1 MVKEKTPEQRLHR
14 INLTI
19 WVSVIAL
26 GLAALLSYFLL
37 DERVF
42 SWLCRHP
49 NKWQGNNW
57 LQAFTLLG
65 KGWVLIWLLLSW
77 VWTAGRPA
85 RGRPALVA
93 ILALLLVFPMVYLP
107 KFLVHRPR
115 PREII
120 AAPTITEEAKNNNGL
135 SQNLSFPSGDTAAVF
150 AIAAALVPFIRRLW
164 VLTFFTLSS
173 IIGILRV
180 AVLAHYPSDVCAG
193 AAVGILAGWLAPQIL
208 SRWPLPAPSRLNWYR
223 IIAAGGVILLP
234 VLFGL
239 IEGIDELLTF
249 LKTYGVL
256 VAGIYL
262 VAKGGEWLKRHRK
275 RDSCNH

>member
-1 MVKEKTPEQRLHR
+1 MTEQKIDQCRLHR
-14 INLTI
+14 INLTM
-19 WVSVIAL
+19 WVSVITL
-26 GLAALLSYFLL
+26 CLATLLSYFLL

-42 SWLCRHP
+42 SWLSQHP
-49 NKWQGNNW
+49 NKWHKNNW
-57 LQAFTLLG
+57 LEAFKLLG
-65 KGWVLIWLLLSW
+65 KGWVLIWLLLIW
-77 VWTAGRPA
+77 VWATGKQ
-85 RGRPALVA
+85 RPALVA

>member
-1 MVKEKTPEQRLHR
+1 MTEQKIDPCRLHR
-14 INLTI
+14 INLAM
-19 WVSVIAL
+19 WVSVITL
-26 GLAALLSYFLL
+26 CLATLLSYFLL

-42 SWLCRHP
+42 SWLSQHP
-49 NKWQGNNW
+49 NKWHKNNW
-57 LQAFTLLG
+57 LEAFKLLG
-65 KGWVLIWLLLSW
+65 KGWVLIWLLLIW
-77 VWTAGRPA
+77 VWATGKQ
-85 RGRPALVA
+85 RPALVA

>member
-1 MVKEKTPEQRLHR
+1 MTEQKIDPCRLRR
-14 INLTI
+14 INLTM
-19 WVSVIAL
+19 WVSVITL
-26 GLAALLSYFLL
+26 CLATLLSYFLL

-42 SWLCRHP
+42 FWLCRHP
-49 NKWQGNNW
+49 SKWYANNW
-57 LQAFTLLG
+57 VQTFILLG
-65 KGWVLIWLLLSW
+65 KAWVVIWLLLSW
-77 VWTAGRPA
+77 VWATGQE
-85 RGRPALVA
+85 RPALVA

-150 AIAAALVPFIRRLW
+150 AIAVALVPFIRRLW
-164 VLTFFTLSS
+164 ALTFFTLSS

-180 AVLAHYPSDVCAG
+180 GVLAHYPSDVCAG

-223 IIAAGGVILLP
+223 IIAAGGVILIP

-262 VAKGGEWLKRHRK
+262 VAKVGTWLKRHRR
-275 RDSCNH
+275 RDPCNH